1 MKSFYLSLKYAHLPV
16 KQNKRTQK
24 LMMLYIKILY
34 IVKQLLKFSAII
46 YINDACKS

>member
-1 MKSFYLSLKYAHLPV
+1 MRINETRKYFPLHNKIFYEIILSLKYAHLPV

-34 IVKQLLKFSAII
+34 IVK
-46 YINDACKS
+46 